1 MDNIKKFLKNL
12 FKDKRFIIMLVILV
26 VLIVAGIILYNVRY
40 SPTSETMTL
49 EEYYEVADGET
60 AIIIDGELISKTD
73 GTALGLVRNNKPY
86 VQAELINDSIKDVYA
101 YDEVGHT
108 VSYTTKE
115 GTYKANAGSKGYTFN
130 GQSVNKDYVPFIEEA
145 GRAYISLA
153 FIKDSNGT
161 DYTFNENPARTAI
174 YTAGKERTTATVRKD
189 TPMRR
194 FGGNRSKILSTAKE
208 DEEVTIVDN
217 YGSWSQILTEEGVLG
232 CVENGY
238 LKDKETNNN
247 KTGAAQE
254 ELNHNLMK
262 EKIRMGWHQIFNNT
276 ANDQVSSVIS
286 VAEGMNVI
294 SPTWIQIKDNKGNI
308 NDMSS
313 ASYVQFCHDKNIKVW
328 SLVSNIEKDV
338 DEGSLFKVA
347 QNRENLINNII
358 NSVTAVGADGI
369 NVDMESVGDA
379 NVDGYVE
386 FIKELALKCNE
397 KGLVLSVDNYN
408 IDSANYKVGIQSRY
422 ADYIALFGYDE
433 TWTGSPTAGSNNSMG
448 FVKEGVEDMLDEGVD
463 KNQLILAIPFYTRLW
478 TQTGQNV
485 TSETVSLK
493 DTPDLLAKNNATPT
507 WIKENKE
514 NYAEW
519 QKGDGKCMIWIVDD
533 KSLKERCDYAMSKN
547 IAGISTWKLGY
558 ETVDTWK
565 MIKDTVK

>member
-1 MDNIKKFLKNL
+1 MDNIKNFLKNL

-108 VSYTTKE
+108 VCYTTKE

-386 FIKELALKCNE
+386 FIKELALKCKE
-397 KGLVLSVDNYN
+397 KGLVLSVDNHN

-422 ADYIALFGYDE
+422 ADYIVLFGYDE

-547 IAGISTWKLGY
+547 IAGISAWKLGY

>member
-108 VSYTTKE
+108 VCYTTKE

-238 LKDKETNNN
+238 LKDKETSNN

-294 SPTWIQIKDNKGNI
+294 SPTWIQIKDNKGSI

-386 FIKELALKCNE
+386 FIKELALKCKE

-422 ADYIALFGYDE
+422 ADYIVLFGYDE

-547 IAGISTWKLGY
+547 IAGISAWKLGY

>member
-108 VSYTTKE
+108 VCYTTKE

-247 KTGAAQE
+247 KTSAAQE

-276 ANDQVSSVIS
+276 ANDQVSSVVS

-386 FIKELALKCNE
+386 FIKELALKCKE

-422 ADYIALFGYDE
+422 ADYIVLFGYDE

-547 IAGISTWKLGY
+547 IAGISAWKLGY

>member
-108 VSYTTKE
+108 VCYTTKE

-238 LKDKETNNN
+238 LKDKETSNN

-276 ANDQVSSVIS
+276 ANDQVSSVVS

-386 FIKELALKCNE
+386 FIKELALKCKE
-397 KGLVLSVDNYN
+397 KGLVLCFVNYN

-422 ADYIALFGYDE
+422 ADYIVLFGYDE

-547 IAGISTWKLGY
+547 IAGISAWKLGY

>member
-12 FKDKRFIIMLVILV
+12 FKDKRFIIMLVILA

-108 VSYTTKE
+108 VCYTTKE
-115 GTYKANAGSKGYTFN
+115 GTYKANAGNKGYTFN
-130 GQSVNKDYVPFIEEA
+130 GQSVNEDYVPFIEEA

-217 YGSWSQILTEEGVLG
+217 YGSWSQILTEDGVLG

-238 LKDKETNNN
+238 LKDKETSNN

-286 VAEGMNVI
+286 AAPGMNVI

-313 ASYVQFCHDKNIKVW
+313 ASYVKFCHDQNIKVW

-386 FIKELALKCNE
+386 FIKELALKCKE

-422 ADYIALFGYDE
+422 ADYIVLFGYDE

-493 DTPDLLAKNNATPT
+493 DTPDLLARNNATPT

-547 IAGISTWKLGY
+547 IAGISAWKLGY

>member
-108 VSYTTKE
+108 VCYTTKE

-276 ANDQVSSVIS
+276 ANDQVSSVVS

-308 NDMSS
+308 NDMST

-358 NSVTAVGADGI
+358 NSVTTVGADGI

-386 FIKELALKCNE
+386 FIKELALKCKE

-422 ADYIALFGYDE
+422 ADYIVLFGYDE

-547 IAGISTWKLGY
+547 IAGISAWKLGY

>member
-1 MDNIKKFLKNL
+1 MDNIKNFLKNL

-108 VSYTTKE
+108 VCYTTKE

-276 ANDQVSSVIS
+276 ANDQVSSVVS

-347 QNRENLINNII
+347 QNRENLINNIV

-386 FIKELALKCNE
+386 FIKELALKCKE
-397 KGLVLSVDNYN
+397 KGLVLSVDNHN

-422 ADYIALFGYDE
+422 ADYIVLFGYDE

-547 IAGISTWKLGY
+547 IAGISAWKLGY

>member
-12 FKDKRFIIMLVILV
+12 FRDKRFIIMLVILV

-108 VSYTTKE
+108 VCYTTKE

-161 DYTFNENPARTAI
+161 DYTFNENPARTVI

-276 ANDQVSSVIS
+276 ANDQVSSVVS

-294 SPTWIQIKDNKGNI
+294 SPTWIQIKDNKGSI

-386 FIKELALKCNE
+386 FIKELALKCKE

-422 ADYIALFGYDE
+422 ADYIVLFGYDE

-547 IAGISTWKLGY
+547 IAGISAWKLGY

>member
-108 VSYTTKE
+108 VCYTTKE

-238 LKDKETNNN
+238 LKDKETNYN

-294 SPTWIQIKDNKGNI
+294 SPTWIQIKDNKGSI

-386 FIKELALKCNE
+386 FIKELALKCKE

-422 ADYIALFGYDE
+422 ADYIVLFGYDE

-547 IAGISTWKLGY
+547 IAGISAWKLGY

>member
-108 VSYTTKE
+108 VCYTTKE

-313 ASYVQFCHDKNIKVW
+313 ASYVKFCHDKNIKVW

-386 FIKELALKCNE
+386 FIKELALKCKE

-422 ADYIALFGYDE
+422 ADYIVLFGYDE

-547 IAGISTWKLGY
+547 IAGISAWKLGY

>member
-26 VLIVAGIILYNVRY
+26 VLIIAGIILYNVRY

-86 VQAELINDSIKDVYA
+86 VQAELINDSIIDVYA

-108 VSYTTKE
+108 VCYTTKE
-115 GTYKANAGSKGYTFN
+115 GTYKANAGNKGYIFN

-145 GRAYISLA
+145 GRAYLSLD

-208 DEEVTIVDN
+208 DDKVTIVDN
-217 YGSWSQILTEEGVLG
+217 YGSWSQILTEQGVLG

-238 LKDKETNNN
+238 LKDKETSNN

-276 ANDQVSSVIS
+276 ANDQVGSVIS
-286 VAEGMNVI
+286 AAPGMNII

-313 ASYVQFCHDKNIKVW
+313 ANYVKFCHDQNIKVW

-386 FIKELALKCNE
+386 FIKELELKCKE

-422 ADYIALFGYDE
+422 ADYIVLFGYDE

-493 DTPDLLAKNNATPT
+493 DTPDVLAKNNATPT

-547 IAGISTWKLGY
+547 IAGISAWKLGY

>member
-108 VSYTTKE
+108 VCYTTKE

-254 ELNHNLMK
+254 ELNHNLIK

-276 ANDQVSSVIS
+276 ANDQVSSVVS

-294 SPTWIQIKDNKGNI
+294 SPTWIQIKDNKGSI

-386 FIKELALKCNE
+386 FIKELALKCKE

-422 ADYIALFGYDE
+422 ADYIVLFGYDE

-547 IAGISTWKLGY
+547 IAGISAWKLGY

>member
-1 MDNIKKFLKNL
+1 MDNIKNFLKNL

-108 VSYTTKE
+108 VCYTTKE
-115 GTYKANAGSKGYTFN
+115 GTYKANAGNKGYTFN

-217 YGSWSQILTEEGVLG
+217 YGSWSQILTEDGVLG

-238 LKDKETNNN
+238 LKDKETSNN

-262 EKIRMGWHQIFNNT
+262 EKIRMGWHQIFNST
-276 ANDQVSSVIS
+276 ANDQVSSVIT
-286 VAEGMNVI
+286 AAPGMNII

-313 ASYVQFCHDKNIKVW
+313 ANYVKFCHDKNIKVW

-358 NSVTAVGADGI
+358 NSTSAVGADGI

-386 FIKELALKCNE
+386 FIKELALKCKE

-422 ADYIALFGYDE
+422 ADYIVLFGYDE

-533 KSLKERCDYAMSKN
+533 KSLKERCDYVMSKN
-547 IAGISTWKLGY
+547 IAGISAWKLGY

>member
-26 VLIVAGIILYNVRY
+26 VLIAAGIILYNVRY

-108 VSYTTKE
+108 VCYTTKE

-313 ASYVQFCHDKNIKVW
+313 ANYVQFCHDKNIKVW

-347 QNRENLINNII
+347 QNREKLINNII

-386 FIKELALKCNE
+386 FVKELAIKCHE
-397 KGLVLSVDNYN
+397 KGLMLSVDNYN
-408 IDSANYKVGIQSRY
+408 VDSANYKVGIQARY
-422 ADYIALFGYDE
+422 ADYIVMFGYDE

-485 TSETVSLK
+485 TSETVTLK
-493 DTPDLLAKNNATPT
+493 DTPGILTANNATPT
-507 WIKENKE
+507 WLKENKE

-547 IAGISTWKLGY
+547 IAGVSAWKLGN

-565 MIKDTVK
+565 MIKETIK

>member
-108 VSYTTKE
+108 VCYTTKE

-217 YGSWSQILTEEGVLG
+217 YGSWSQILTEEGELG

-294 SPTWIQIKDNKGNI
+294 SPTWIQIKDNKGSI

-386 FIKELALKCNE
+386 FIKELALKCKE

-422 ADYIALFGYDE
+422 ADYIVLFGYDE

-547 IAGISTWKLGY
+547 IAGISAWKLGY

>member
-108 VSYTTKE
+108 VCYTTKE

-276 ANDQVSSVIS
+276 ANDQVSSVVS

-294 SPTWIQIKDNKGNI
+294 SPTWIQIKDNKGSI

-386 FIKELALKCNE
+386 FIKELALKCKE

-408 IDSANYKVGIQSRY
+408 TDSANYKVGIQSRY
-422 ADYIALFGYDE
+422 ADYIVLFGYDE

-547 IAGISTWKLGY
+547 IAGISAWKLGY

-565 MIKDTVK
+565 MIKDMVK

>member
-1 MDNIKKFLKNL
+1 MNNIKRFFKNIY
-12 FKDKRFIIMLVILV
+12 KDKRFIVMLVILV
-26 VLIVAGIILYNVRY
+26 LLIIAGIIIYNVRY

-73 GTALGLVRNNKPY
+73 GTSLGLVRNNKPY

-108 VSYTTKE
+108 VCYTTKE
-115 GTYKANAGSKGYTFN
+115 GTYKANAGNKGYTFN

-145 GRAYISLA
+145 GRAYLSLD

-208 DEEVTIVDN
+208 DDKVTIVDN
-217 YGSWSQILTEEGVLG
+217 YGSWSQILTEDGVLG

-238 LKDKETNNN
+238 LKDKETSNN

-262 EKIRMGWHQIFNNT
+262 EKIRMGWHQIFNST
-276 ANDQVSSVIS
+276 ANDQVASVVS

-338 DEGSLFKVA
+338 DESSLFKVA
-347 QNRENLINNII
+347 QNRETLINNII
-358 NSVTAVGADGI
+358 NSVTAVGADGV

-386 FIKELALKCNE
+386 FIKELAIKCNE

-422 ADYIALFGYDE
+422 ADYIVLFGYDE
-433 TWTGSPTAGSNNSMG
+433 TWTGSPTAGSNNSIG

-463 KNQLILAIPFYTRLW
+463 KSQLILAIPFYTRLW

-493 DTPDLLAKNNATPT
+493 DTPDTLAKNNATPT

-519 QKGDGKCMIWIVDD
+519 PKGDGKCMIWIVDD

-547 IAGISTWKLGY
+547 IAGISAWKLGY
-558 ETVDTWK
+558 ETADTWK
-565 MIKDTVK
+565 MIKETIK

>member
-101 YDEVGHT
+101 YDKVGHT
-108 VSYTTKE
+108 VCYTTKE

-308 NDMSS
+308 NDMST

-386 FIKELALKCNE
+386 FIKELALKCKE

-422 ADYIALFGYDE
+422 ADYIVLFGYDE

-547 IAGISTWKLGY
+547 IAGISAWKLGY

>member
-108 VSYTTKE
+108 VCYTTKE

-238 LKDKETNNN
+238 LKDKETSNN

-276 ANDQVSSVIS
+276 ANDQVSSVVS

-386 FIKELALKCNE
+386 FIKELALKCKE

-422 ADYIALFGYDE
+422 ADYIVLFGYDE

-547 IAGISTWKLGY
+547 IAGISAWKLGY

>member
-108 VSYTTKE
+108 VCYTTKE

-276 ANDQVSSVIS
+276 ANDQVSSVVS

-386 FIKELALKCNE
+386 FIKELALKCKE

-422 ADYIALFGYDE
+422 ADYIVLFGYDE

-547 IAGISTWKLGY
+547 IAGISAWKLGY

>member
-108 VSYTTKE
+108 VCYTTKE

-294 SPTWIQIKDNKGNI
+294 SPTWIQIKDNKGSI

-386 FIKELALKCNE
+386 FIKELALKCKE

-422 ADYIALFGYDE
+422 ADYIVLFGYDE

-547 IAGISTWKLGY
+547 IAGISAWKLGY

>member
-86 VQAELINDSIKDVYA
+86 VQAELINDFIKDVYA

-108 VSYTTKE
+108 VCYTTKE

-208 DEEVTIVDN
+208 GEEVTIVDN

-262 EKIRMGWHQIFNNT
+262 EKIRMGWHQILNNT

-386 FIKELALKCNE
+386 FIKELALKCKE

-422 ADYIALFGYDE
+422 ADYIVLFGYDE

-463 KNQLILAIPFYTRLW
+463 KNRLILAIPFYTRLW

-547 IAGISTWKLGY
+547 IAGISAWKLGY

>member
-1 MDNIKKFLKNL
+1 MEKAKRLLKNI
-12 FKDKRFIIMLVILV
+12 FKDKRFVVILIILVILV
-26 VLIVAGIILYNVRY
+26 VLGIIIYNKKY
-40 SPTSETMTL
+40 SPTTETMTL
-49 EEYYEVADGET
+49 DEYYEVADGET
-60 AIIIDGELISKTD
+60 AVIIDGDLITKTD
-73 GTALGLVRNNKPY
+73 ANVLGIVRDNKPY
-86 VQAELINDSIKDVYA
+86 VELKLLNDAIGDVYA
-101 YDEVGHT
+101 YDDVEHT
-108 VSYTTKE
+108 ICYTTKE
-115 GTYKANAGSKGYTFN
+115 GIYKANAKNKGYTFN
-130 GQSVNKDYVPFIEEA
+130 AQSVSKDYTPFVEES
-145 GRAYISLA
+145 GRAFLSLE
-153 FIKDSNGT
+153 FVKDTNGAE
-161 DYTFNENPARTAI
+161 YTFNENPSRAAI
-174 YTAGKERTTATVRKD
+174 YTAGKERTTATVEKD

-194 FGGNRSKILSTAKE
+194 FGGNRSKILNTAKE
-208 DEEVTIVDN
+208 DEEVTVVEN
-217 YGSWSQILTEEGVLG
+217 YGSWSQILTKDGVLG
-232 CVENGY
+232 CVENSY
-238 LKDKETNNN
+238 LEDKETSKN

-254 ELNHNLMK
+254 NLSHNLMK
-262 EKIRMGWHQIFNNT
+262 EKIRMGWHQIFNKT
-276 ANDQVSSVIS
+276 ANEQVSSVIAT
-286 VAEGMNVI
+286 AEGMNVI
-294 SPTWIQIKDNKGNI
+294 SPTWIQIRDNNGNI
-308 NDMSS
+308 TDLSS
-313 ASYVQFCHDKNIKVW
+313 ANYVQFCHDKNIKVW

-386 FIKELALKCNE
+386 FVKELAIKCHE
-397 KGLVLSVDNYN
+397 KGLMLSVDNYN
-408 IDSANYKVGIQSRY
+408 VDSANYKVGIQARY
-422 ADYIALFGYDE
+422 ADYIVMFGYDE

-485 TSETVSLK
+485 TSETVTLK
-493 DTPDLLAKNNATPT
+493 DTPGILTANNATPT
-507 WIKENKE
+507 WLKENKE

-547 IAGISTWKLGY
+547 IAGVSAWKLGN

-565 MIKDTVK
+565 MIKETIK

>member
-108 VSYTTKE
+108 VCYTTKE

-262 EKIRMGWHQIFNNT
+262 EKIRMGWHQILNNT

-386 FIKELALKCNE
+386 FVKELAIKCHE
-397 KGLVLSVDNYN
+397 KGLMLSVDNYN
-408 IDSANYKVGIQSRY
+408 VDSANYKVGIQARY
-422 ADYIALFGYDE
+422 ADYIVMFGYDE

>member
-108 VSYTTKE
+108 VCYTTKE

-276 ANDQVSSVIS
+276 ANYQVSSVVS

-313 ASYVQFCHDKNIKVW
+313 ASYVKFCHDKNIKVW

-386 FIKELALKCNE
+386 FIKELALKCKE

-422 ADYIALFGYDE
+422 ADYIVLFGYDE

-547 IAGISTWKLGY
+547 IAGISAWKLGY